1 MSYNGAI
8 FQQDL
13 KATMKALEK
22 DDFEN
27 LNIFANRVMSN
38 SHIFQDSGRM
48 ICGFLIK
55 DLALTLL
62 PLGQKKSTKT
72 KSTTKALAIGFL
84 KKIHDQPSDKI
95 DTKNLWSEYHTFS
108 NNTSST
114 LFTEYEEGSYSGKN
128 PEFTHKAVNILLEKL
143 EENKTKLFY
152 PNCLLLKGILNEIA
166 RLYKVHG
173 GDLYD
178 VFAHALITSLDR
190 CYEYIQM
197 IITNGEFESEVKTRI
212 LPEIQRIIEIMK
224 NIENNDGRWIPDVD
238 EELFKL
244 CSQWRNYFLLYMEHG
259 QQAREKVVRI
269 PEESRKKLTEAI
281 ARSLE
286 EELPKKNK

>member
-1 MSYNGAI
+1 MSYNAEI

-13 KATMKALEK
+13 KAAMKALDKE
-22 DDFEN
+22 DFEN

-38 SHIFQDSGRM
+38 SHLFKDQGRM
-48 ICGFLIK
+48 ICGFLMK

-62 PLGQKKSTKT
+62 PLGQKKNTKT
-72 KSTTKALAIGFL
+72 KSTTKAFAMGFL
-84 KKIHDQPSDKI
+84 KKIHDQPSDEI
-95 DTKNLWSEYHTFS
+95 DTKNLWSEYHIFS
-108 NNTSST
+108 NGTSNS

-128 PEFTHKAVNILLEKL
+128 PEFTHEAVNILLSTL
-143 EENKTKLFY
+143 EENKTKLFD

-173 GDLYD
+173 GNLYD
-178 VFAHALITSLDR
+178 EFVHALITSLDR

-197 IITNGEFESEVKTRI
+197 VIIDDEFENEVKLRI
-212 LPEIQRIIEIMK
+212 MPEIQKISEIMK
-224 NIENNDGRWIPDVD
+224 KVENNDGRWVLDVD

-244 CSQWRNYFLLYMEHG
+244 CTQWRNYFLLYMEHG
-259 QQAREKVVRI
+259 QQVKEKVVRI

-286 EELPKKNK
+286 EELPRKNK